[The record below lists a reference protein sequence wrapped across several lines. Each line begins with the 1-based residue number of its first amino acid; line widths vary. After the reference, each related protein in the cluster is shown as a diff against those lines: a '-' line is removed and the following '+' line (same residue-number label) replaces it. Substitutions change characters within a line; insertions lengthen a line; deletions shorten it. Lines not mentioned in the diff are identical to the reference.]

1 MYTEVHLQY
10 YLKEVGMSKAKVA
23 VITDKLK
30 IEMKAL
36 PIPEIGD
43 KDLLV
48 KVEMC
53 GVCGSDLHIYQGDW
67 GEPYPLIPGHEF
79 IGRVEALGSNASLIH
94 NVNLGDRVAVEM
106 ILPCGECYSCR
117 SGLYNLCEKDRD
129 EGRQYGC
136 NISSNREGTLFG
148 GWSEYLY
155 VPKNALVHRIPEHVP
170 LKRAVLTEPLAVAVR
185 AVNNTKPNLG
195 DSIVIVGA
203 GPIGLL
209 TVVAAKSAGAYPII
223 LVGSREERLS
233 LGKEFGADYVID
245 YRSENVLEGVLSIT
259 QGRGAN
265 IVFETAGTPKA
276 QRDSMDYAR
285 VGGKVNFV
293 GLTGNKTVQ
302 IETDLQMTFKE
313 LKVYTS
319 FLSAWSYQG
328 AINIIANGQFPIEK
342 MITHEFSLDEVE
354 LALSYSA
361 NRTENAIKVAI
372 KI

>member
-1 MYTEVHLQY
+1 
-10 YLKEVGMSKAKVA
+10 MSRARAA
-23 VITDKLK
+23 VITEKLK

-48 KVEMC
+48 KIEMC

-79 IGRVEALGSNASLIH
+79 IGRVEALGENAAQFH
-94 NVNLGDRVAVEM
+94 NVKLGDRVAVEM
-106 ILPCGECYSCR
+106 ILPCGECTPCKT
-117 SGLYNLCEKDRD
+117 GLYNLCEKDRD

-136 NISSNREGTLFG
+136 NISSDREGTFYG

-155 VPKNALVHRIPEHVP
+155 VPQNAIVHRIPEHVP

-195 DSIVIVGA
+195 DSVVVVGG

-209 TVVAAKSAGAYPII
+209 TIVAAKAAGADPII

-233 LGKEFGADYVID
+233 LGIEFGADYVID
-245 YRSENVLEGVLSIT
+245 YRRENVLERIMSIT
-259 QGRGAN
+259 EGRGAN
-265 IVFETAGTPKA
+265 IVFETAGTPKS
-276 QRDSMDYAR
+276 QRDSMDYAQ
-285 VGGKVNFV
+285 VGGFVNFV
-293 GLTGNKTVQ
+293 GLTGNKPVQ

-328 AINIIANGQFPIEK
+328 AINIISKGQFPIEK
-342 MITHEFSLDEVE
+342 MITHEFSLEEVE
-354 LALSYSA
+354 KALSYSA
-361 NRTENAIKVAI
+361 NRTDNAIKVAI

>member
-1 MYTEVHLQY
+1 
-10 YLKEVGMSKAKVA
+10 MSKVKAA
-23 VITDKLK
+23 VITAKLK
-30 IEMKAL
+30 IEMKAFS
-36 PIPEIGD
+36 IPEIGD

-53 GVCGSDLHIYQGDW
+53 GVCGSDLHIFQGDW

-79 IGRVEALGSNASLIH
+79 IGRVEAVGSNASSLH
-94 NVNLGDRVAVEM
+94 NVKVGDRVAVEM
-106 ILPCGECYSCR
+106 ILPCGECYPCK
-117 SGLYNLCEKDRD
+117 SGLYNLCEMDQE

-136 NISSNREGTLFG
+136 NISSDREGNLYG

-195 DSIVIVGA
+195 ESVVVVGA

-209 TVVAAKSAGAYPII
+209 TVVAAKAAGAHPII

-233 LGKEFGADYVID
+233 LGKEFGADYVVD
-245 YRSENVLEGVLSIT
+245 YRSEDVLGRVHNLT

-265 IVFETAGTPKA
+265 VVFETAGTPKA
-276 QRDSMDYAR
+276 QKESLDYAQ

-293 GLTGNKTVQ
+293 GLTGNKSVQ

-319 FLSAWSYQG
+319 FLSARAYQG
-328 AINIIANGQFPIEK
+328 AITIITDGQFPIEK

-354 LALSYSA
+354 KAISYSA